1 MTDTYVYVL
10 DQNNRP
16 LMPTKRYGWVRRN
29 LKSGRATVAKKKPF
43 TIRLTYETATH
54 TQPVTVGIDP
64 GRTNIGISAVAP
76 DDRCLYA
83 AHCATRNKAVPRLMM
98 ERRMHRQASRRGER
112 LARKR
117 LARKHGTVSLTLNG
131 RKLPGCEEFSAV
143 KDIINTEARFN
154 NRRRPEGWLT
164 PTANQLLR
172 THISL
177 LKQTTGLLPVT
188 DVVIEL
194 NKFAF
199 MQLDHPGVRKCDI
212 DFQHGALFGKDGVKA
227 AVSEMQDG
235 RCLLCRKGIE
245 HYHHVVPRSRGG
257 SNTMDNIAGLCFGC
271 HDMVHKDTATEE
283 KLLKKKQG
291 LNKKYGALS
300 VLNQIL
306 PYFMDACADMYPSHV
321 TATTGWNTKQFRDAN
336 GIAKDHDTDAY
347 CIACSVLEGQAIVD
361 VPDVCYE
368 IRQFRRHDRA
378 VVRCQRERTYMV
390 GKTKVATN
398 RRKRTDQKTDSL
410 ADWFEDM
417 VLQHGLSKA
426 ETMRS
431 RLSVTKSTR
440 YYNRED
446 RIFPGAVF
454 LYAGREYVL
463 QGQLS
468 KGAYF
473 RAVGKGTINYP
484 AEKCQVVAQNAGLVY
499 I

>member
-1 MTDTYVYVL
+1 MADTYVYVL

-16 LMPTKRYGWVRRN
+16 LMPTKRYGWVRRS

-43 TIRLTYETATH
+43 TIRLTYETTAH

-76 DDRCLYA
+76 DGRCLYST
-83 AHCATRNKAVPRLMM
+83 HCTTRNKTVPRLMM

-117 LARKHGTVSLTLNG
+117 LAKKHGTVSLTLNG
-131 RKLPGCEEFSAV
+131 RKLPGCEEISAV

-164 PTANQLLR
+164 PTATQLLR

-177 LKQTTGLLPVT
+177 LKQTAGLLPVT

-199 MQLDHPGVRKCDI
+199 MQLDHPGVRKQDI
-212 DFQHGALFGKDGVKA
+212 NFQHGALFGKGGVKA
-227 AVSEMQDG
+227 AVYEMQDG
-235 RCLLCRKGIE
+235 RCLLCRNDIE
-245 HYHHVVPRSRGG
+245 HYHHVVPRSKGG
-257 SNTMDNIAGLCFGC
+257 SNTMDNIAGLCLKC
-271 HDMVHKDTATEE
+271 HDLVHKDSATEE

-300 VLNQIL
+300 VLNQIV
-306 PYFMDACADMYPSHV
+306 PFFMDACADMYPGHV
-321 TATTGWNTKQFRDAN
+321 TATNGWNTKQFRDDN
-336 GIAKDHDTDAY
+336 GITKDHDTDAY
-347 CIACSVLEGQAIVD
+347 CIACSVLDGQTVVD
-361 VPDVCYE
+361 VPTVSYE

-378 VVRCQRERTYMV
+378 VVSCQRERAYRV

-410 ADWFEDM
+410 AEWFEDM
-417 VLQHGLSKA
+417 VLKRGRSKA
-426 ETMRS
+426 EAMRS
-431 RLSVTKSTR
+431 RISVTKSTR

-446 RIFPGAVF
+446 RILPGAVF
-454 LYAGREYVL
+454 MFDGKEYVL
-463 QGQLS
+463 QAQLS
-468 KGAYF
+468 EGTYF
-473 RAVGKGTINYP
+473 RAVGMGTINYP
-484 AEKCQVVAQNAGLVY
+484 VKKCRVVTQNTGLVY